1 MYYEK
6 NFFPLKYLW
15 VLIFFYVSTLFSKAW
30 IRVNQIGYLP
40 KDIKLAVKL
49 EKKHAKLILGSHSD
63 AHLLYAD
70 WKERDS
76 TLLTQK
82 QLFFWFILE
91 LLLKEACFWCKKKR
105 KVLKCFNCKFENY
118 IFVTDIEQNNY

>member
-49 EKKHAKLILGSHSD
+49 EKKARQAYLRF
-63 AHLLYAD
+63 A
-70 WKERDS
+70 
-76 TLLTQK
+76 
-82 QLFFWFILE
+82 F
-91 LLLKEACFWCKKKR
+91 
-105 KVLKCFNCKFENY
+105 
-118 IFVTDIEQNNY
+118 